1 MAEINE
7 FELREFHTAA
17 ESRKFADECGY
28 LIHSID
34 AQIMDC
40 CKHNKVCLTVD
51 VEDVSSSAIV
61 KAVESFRYLG
71 YEVHAYFCGTETE
84 DDSKIADGFVDSLL
98 IRW

>member
-1 MAEINE
+1 MAEIDD
-7 FELREFHTAA
+7 FELRGFHTAA
-17 ESRKFADECGY
+17 ESRKFADECGH

-40 CKHNKVCLTVD
+40 CKHNKICLTVD
-51 VEDVSSSAIV
+51 VEDMSPAAVA

-71 YEVHAYFCGTETE
+71 YEVRAYFCGTETE